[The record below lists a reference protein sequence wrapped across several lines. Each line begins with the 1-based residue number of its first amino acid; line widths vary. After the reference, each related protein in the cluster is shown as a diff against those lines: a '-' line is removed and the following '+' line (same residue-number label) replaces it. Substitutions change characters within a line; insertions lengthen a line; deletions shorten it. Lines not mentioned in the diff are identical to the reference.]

1 MLVMILEKV
10 PTSLRGALS
19 RWLLE
24 PKTGVFLGNPTARV
38 RDELWDKAI
47 KATRKSGIA
56 LQIWTDQNPQ
66 GFSYR
71 QSGERERKFV
81 DVEGLSLVKIV
92 RNQIVTDNENSDPE
106 LL

>member
-1 MLVMILEKV
+1 MILEKV

-24 PKTGVFLGNPTARV
+24 PKTGVFLGNPSARV

-47 KATRKSGIA
+47 KKTKASGVI

-66 GFSYR
+66 GF
-71 QSGERERKFV
+71 
-81 DVEGLSLVKIV
+81 LPANMV
-92 RNQIVTDNENSDPE
+92 RGNEC
-106 LL
+106 LLILRGYHW